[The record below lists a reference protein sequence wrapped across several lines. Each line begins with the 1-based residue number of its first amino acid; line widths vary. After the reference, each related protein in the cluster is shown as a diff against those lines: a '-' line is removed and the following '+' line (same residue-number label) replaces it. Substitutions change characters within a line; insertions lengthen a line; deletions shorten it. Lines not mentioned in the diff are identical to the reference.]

1 MITIAQNIKSFRKQR
16 LMTQEQLAETL
27 GVTVGAVSKWEAGLT
42 TPDLS
47 LIVTMASFFETSVD
61 VLLGY
66 ELHKQSVEVIIKSI
80 SELRNRKRFDEAAAM
95 AEQALMK
102 YPNCFEL
109 VYRCASLYALKGMEE
124 SSKRDQRRALE
135 LYNRSLELI
144 DQNKNDKINVWT
156 IKNHIA
162 NCYMGLEEK
171 DKALEQLKMN
181 NADGLNDA
189 SIGFILATD
198 FKKPDEALKY
208 LSSALI
214 SETTSLLRV
223 ASGYASAFAQ
233 KKDYK
238 KAKEVLLW
246 YLDFYSA
253 LKPDEPS
260 YIDKEEAQLYTSL
273 VSIEMEEGEID
284 SARLHLSKALEEAS
298 IFDASPVYSL
308 SNLKFVEGVEMTA
321 FDNFGISAK
330 QGILDSFK
338 KEEDKELRAK
348 LISLWEQTVKA

>member
-223 ASGYASAFAQ
+223 ASGYAC
-233 KKDYK
+233 
-238 KAKEVLLW
+238 VW
-246 YLDFYSA
+246 C
-253 LKPDEPS
+253 
-260 YIDKEEAQLYTSL
+260 
-273 VSIEMEEGEID
+273 
-284 SARLHLSKALEEAS
+284 
-298 IFDASPVYSL
+298 
-308 SNLKFVEGVEMTA
+308 
-321 FDNFGISAK
+321 
-330 QGILDSFK
+330 
-338 KEEDKELRAK
+338 
-348 LISLWEQTVKA
+348 